1 MFIKKLLKP
10 LMLLVCAAVLASG
23 CARDIRSNFY
33 TSDSV
38 GGVSTVYEGTVKS
51 VRVVTVSKGDEL
63 EQNATGGI
71 LGGVAGGFIGSTI
84 GKGSGQ
90 DLATVGGALLGAT
103 AGALAEKELKTQQA
117 YEYTV
122 KLSDGSL
129 VSVVQGLD
137 ASYSVGQRVLVHMS
151 PNGRSRITAY

>member
-1 MFIKKLLKP
+1 MLNRLLKP
-10 LMLLVCAAVLASG
+10 LMLLLCAAVLASG
-23 CARDIRSNFY
+23 CARNIGSNFY

-38 GGVSTVYEGTVKS
+38 GGVSTVYEGTIKS

-63 EQNATGGI
+63 EQNVTGGI
-71 LGGVAGGFIGSTI
+71 LGGVAGGFVGSTI
-84 GKGSGQ
+84 GKGRGQ

-122 KLSDGSL
+122 KLNDGSL

-151 PNGRSRITAY
+151 SNGRSRITAY